1 MAGRRLG
8 AASGLLTLFLA
19 GCSGPVGLYHSIEGG
34 AIAQKRQ
41 PPPGYNLPYPNLA
54 DVPPAPKP
62 EAPNTQAKI
71 AAEVTYQAPGVSPP
85 SPLALAG
92 LELPGAPPPVPNIP
106 GLHLPAIP
114 STPPL
119 PKIVPPKPQAK
130 PNPPPVLLAFNRWS
144 AALPIQDVAP
154 LNAVAAGRGRAH
166 VLVGGFGDGVSLT
179 LALARARRLAAQL
192 TANGVPPGMINL
204 VASRDGSGGFVQ
216 LVY

>member
-1 MAGRRLG
+1 MAGRHLG
-8 AASGLLTLFLA
+8 AASGLLILFLA

-54 DVPPAPKP
+54 NVPPAPKP
-62 EAPNTQAKI
+62 QALNAQAQI
-71 AAEVTYQAPGVSPP
+71 AAEVTRQGPGVSPP

-92 LELPGAPPPVPNIP
+92 LELPSAPPPVPNIP
-106 GLHLPAIP
+106 GLNLPAIP
-114 STPPL
+114 STPAP
-119 PKIVPPKPQAK
+119 PKIVPPQPQAK
-130 PNPPPVLLAFNRWS
+130 PNPPPVLLAFNRGS
-144 AALPIQDVAP
+144 AVLPFQNVAP
-154 LNAVAAGRGRAH
+154 LTTVAAGRGDAH

-192 TANGVPPGMINL
+192 TASGVPPGTINL